1 MLVGSGANLKL
12 TPPEG
17 FGFPSIGT
25 NTIHFYDGWKATYYT
40 AVDAI
45 VMREYGKAIYEKY
58 KDTPKFVPFP
68 NLDQWQGDNFFRFYH
83 RPGSLWP
90 RCQQSLWPSGL
101 LTEQGITYS
110 NISHVALQILY
121 YMGFT
126 TILIIGMEHKRFKQQ
141 EHFWGCVQGDPIHPP
156 EQWFEGYKVLVD
168 GMAENG
174 VKILNISENTHVP
187 ANIIPQDDWR
197 NWL

>member
-12 TPPEG
+12 TPPER

-25 NTIHFYDGWKATYYT
+25 NTIHYYDGWKPTYYT
-40 AVDAI
+40 AVDTI
-45 VMREYGKAIYEKY
+45 VMRNYGDEIDNIYSGIPCFIP
-58 KDTPKFVPFP
+58 TP
-68 NLDQWQGDNFFRFYH
+68 NLDQWGGNNKFRFYH
-83 RPGSLWP
+83 RPGPLWP

-110 NISHVALQILY
+110 NISHVALQLLY
-121 YMGFT
+121 YMGCK

-156 EQWFEGYKVLVD
+156 ENWFEGYKILVE
-168 GMAENG
+168 GLAENG
-174 VKILNISENTHVP
+174 VKVLNISENTHVP
-187 ANIIPQDDWR
+187 ADIIPQDDWR